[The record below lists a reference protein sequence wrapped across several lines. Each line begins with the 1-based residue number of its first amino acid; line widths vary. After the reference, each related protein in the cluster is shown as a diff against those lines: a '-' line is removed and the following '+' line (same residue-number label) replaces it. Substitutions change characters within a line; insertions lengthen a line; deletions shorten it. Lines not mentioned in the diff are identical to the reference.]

1 MAQRNS
7 SGRGTT
13 ATRTKRQS
21 GNQTPNT
28 PGVSESAISR
38 MKVDDIRSQL
48 KRRGVSGISALRK
61 PELVKTLARTM
72 RGEGGAARRSSG
84 PAGRPAATRKSTAAK
99 KTTARR
105 ATSPAKSAPAARA
118 TGARAKATGTRKAV
132 PARAKATSSRATT
145 ARAKAAP
152 ARAKATLSRATATRA
167 KAAPSRAKAASR
179 PAARAKAAPA
189 RAKATSSRVTTARA
203 KAAPAR
209 AKATSSRTTTTR
221 AKAAPSRAKAAP
233 TRAKAAPARAKA
245 APAKAATTRK
255 ATSARAQSAPTRGPA
270 SSRSIGS
277 SQLITSLAD
286 RPERPG
292 RSLVTRNHE
301 VIQRW
306 ARARGAKPAT
316 IAGTERE
323 GRPGVLTFNIP
334 GYRESSRIRE
344 ITWDDWF
351 RTFDLRRLNLIYQ
364 EQMRDGR
371 QSNFFRTENPNR
383 EDG

>member
-1 MAQRNS
+1 
-7 SGRGTT
+7 
-13 ATRTKRQS
+13 
-21 GNQTPNT
+21 
-28 PGVSESAISR
+28 
-38 MKVDDIRSQL
+38 MKVDDLRSQL

-72 RGEGGAARRSSG
+72 RGESGAARRSTG
-84 PAGRPAATRKSTAAK
+84 PAGRPSATRKSTAAK
-99 KTTARR
+99 KTTAAKRTTSARR
-105 ATSPAKSAPAARA
+105 SATSPAKAAPAARA
-118 TGARAKATGTRKAV
+118 AGARAKATGTR
-132 PARAKATSSRATT
+132 
-145 ARAKAAP
+145 
-152 ARAKATLSRATATRA
+152 
-167 KAAPSRAKAASR
+167 
-179 PAARAKAAPA
+179 KAAPA
-189 RAKATSSRVTTARA
+189 RAKATSSR
-203 KAAPAR
+203 
-209 AKATSSRTTTTR
+209 AKATP
-221 AKAAPSRAKAAP
+221 A
-233 TRAKAAPARAKA
+233 RAKAAPARAKA
-245 APAKAATTRK
+245 APARAKAAPARK
-255 ATSARAQSAPTRGPA
+255 TSSARAQAAPTRGPA

>member
-1 MAQRNS
+1 
-7 SGRGTT
+7 
-13 ATRTKRQS
+13 
-21 GNQTPNT
+21 
-28 PGVSESAISR
+28 

-48 KRRGVSGISALRK
+48 RRRGVSGISALRK
-61 PELVKTLARTM
+61 PELVKTLARSM
-72 RGEGGAARRSSG
+72 RSEGGGGAARRSAG
-84 PAGRPAATRKSTAAK
+84 PAGRPSATRKSTAAK

-118 TGARAKATGTRKAV
+118 TGARAKATGTRKAA

-145 ARAKAAP
+145 
-152 ARAKATLSRATATRA
+152 TRA
-167 KAAPSRAKAASR
+167 KAAPSRAKATSSR

-189 RAKATSSRVTTARA
+189 RAKATSSRA
-203 KAAPAR
+203 
-209 AKATSSRTTTTR
+209 TTTR
-221 AKAAPSRAKAAP
+221 AKAAPA
-233 TRAKAAPARAKA
+233 RAKAAPARAKA

-270 SSRSIGS
+270 SSRSVGS

-316 IAGTERE
+316 IAGTER
-323 GRPGVLTFNIP
+323 GDRPGVLTFNMP

>member
-13 ATRTKRQS
+13 ATRTKRQT

-28 PGVSESAISR
+28 PRVSESAISR
-38 MKVDDIRSQL
+38 MKVDDLRSQL

-72 RGEGGAARRSSG
+72 RGEGGAARRSTG
-84 PAGRPAATRKSTAAK
+84 PAGRPSATRKSTAAK
-99 KTTARR
+99 KTTAAKRTTSARR
-105 ATSPAKSAPAARA
+105 SATSPAKAAPAARA
-118 TGARAKATGTRKAV
+118 AGARAKATGTR
-132 PARAKATSSRATT
+132 
-145 ARAKAAP
+145 
-152 ARAKATLSRATATRA
+152 
-167 KAAPSRAKAASR
+167 
-179 PAARAKAAPA
+179 KAAPA
-189 RAKATSSRVTTARA
+189 RAKATSSR
-203 KAAPAR
+203 
-209 AKATSSRTTTTR
+209 AKATP
-221 AKAAPSRAKAAP
+221 A
-233 TRAKAAPARAKA
+233 RAKAAPARAKA
-245 APAKAATTRK
+245 APARAKAAPARAKAAPSRAKAAPSRAKAAPARK
-255 ATSARAQSAPTRGPA
+255 TSSARAQAAPTRGPA

>member
-13 ATRTKRQS
+13 ATRTKRQT

-48 KRRGVSGISALRK
+48 RRRGVSGISALRK

-72 RGEGGAARRSSG
+72 RGEGGAARRSTG
-84 PAGRPAATRKSTAAK
+84 PAGRPSATRKSAAAK
-99 KTTARR
+99 KTTAAKRTTSARR
-105 ATSPAKSAPAARA
+105 SATSPAKAAPAARA
-118 TGARAKATGTRKAV
+118 TGARAKATGTRKAA
-132 PARAKATSSRATT
+132 PARAKATSSRAKATSARAKATPARAKAAPARAKTTSSRATT

-152 ARAKATLSRATATRA
+152 SRA
-167 KAAPSRAKAASR
+167 KAAPGRATAASS
-179 PAARAKAAPA
+179 RAKAAPA
-189 RAKATSSRVTTARA
+189 
-203 KAAPAR
+203 
-209 AKATSSRTTTTR
+209 R

-233 TRAKAAPARAKA
+233 ARKAPASQ
-245 APAKAATTRK
+245 T
-255 ATSARAQSAPTRGPA
+255 APTRGPA

>member
-1 MAQRNS
+1 
-7 SGRGTT
+7 
-13 ATRTKRQS
+13 
-21 GNQTPNT
+21 
-28 PGVSESAISR
+28 
-38 MKVDDIRSQL
+38 MKVDDLRSQL
-48 KRRGVSGISALRK
+48 KRRGVAGISALRK

-72 RGEGGAARRSSG
+72 RGEGGAARRSAG
-84 PAGRPAATRKSTAAK
+84 PAGRPSATRKSTAAK
-99 KTTARR
+99 KTTAAKRTTSARR
-105 ATSPAKSAPAARA
+105 SATSPAKAAPAARA
-118 TGARAKATGTRKAV
+118 TGARAKATGTRKAA

-152 ARAKATLSRATATRA
+152 S
-167 KAAPSRAKAASR
+167 
-179 PAARAKAAPA
+179 RAKAAPA
-189 RAKATSSRVTTARA
+189 RATAASSRA
-203 KAAPAR
+203 KAAPA
-209 AKATSSRTTTTR
+209 R

-233 TRAKAAPARAKA
+233 SRAKAAPSRAKAAPSRAKAAPARKA
-245 APAKAATTRK
+245 S
-255 ATSARAQSAPTRGPA
+255 SARAQAAPTRGPA

-323 GRPGVLTFNIP
+323 GRAGVLTFNIP

>member
-13 ATRTKRQS
+13 ATRTKRQP

-28 PGVSESAISR
+28 PRVSESAISR

-118 TGARAKATGTRKAV
+118 TGARAKATGTRKAA
-132 PARAKATSSRATT
+132 PARAKATS
-145 ARAKAAP
+145 
-152 ARAKATLSRATATRA
+152 SRATATRA
-167 KAAPSRAKAASR
+167 KAAPSRAKAT
-179 PAARAKAAPA
+179 PA
-189 RAKATSSRVTTARA
+189 RAK
-203 KAAPAR
+203 KAAP
-209 AKATSSRTTTTR
+209 SR

-233 TRAKAAPARAKA
+233 A
-245 APAKAATTRK
+245 RK

-316 IAGTERE
+316 IAGTERA

>member
-13 ATRTKRQS
+13 ATRTKRQT

-28 PGVSESAISR
+28 PTVSESQISR
-38 MKVDDIRSQL
+38 MKVDDIRGQL
-48 KRRGVSGISALRK
+48 RRRGVSGISALRK

-72 RGEGGAARRSSG
+72 RAEGRGGAARRSTG
-84 PAGRPAATRKSTAAK
+84 PAGRPSATRRSTAAK
-99 KTTARR
+99 KTTAARK
-105 ATSPAKSAPAARA
+105 SPARSAPAARA
-118 TGARAKATGTRKAV
+118 TGARAKATGTREAT
-132 PARAKATSSRATT
+132 PARAKATS
-145 ARAKAAP
+145 ARA
-152 ARAKATLSRATATRA
+152 
-167 KAAPSRAKAASR
+167 ASS
-179 PAARAKAAPA
+179 
-189 RAKATSSRVTTARA
+189 RAKATSS
-203 KAAPAR
+203 
-209 AKATSSRTTTTR
+209 
-221 AKAAPSRAKAAP
+221 
-233 TRAKAAPARAKA
+233 RAKAAPARAKA
-245 APAKAATTRK
+245 APARAKAAQ
-255 ATSARAQSAPTRGPA
+255 AAPTRGPA

-277 SQLITSLAD
+277 SQLIMSLAD

-316 IAGTERE
+316 IAGTER
-323 GRPGVLTFNIP
+323 GDRPGVLTFNMP
-334 GYRESSRIRE
+334 GYRESSRMRE

-351 RTFDLRRLNLIYQ
+351 RTFDSRRLNLIYQ
-364 EQMRDGR
+364 EQLRDGR

>member
-13 ATRTKRQS
+13 ATRTKRQT

-28 PGVSESAISR
+28 PRVSESAISR
-38 MKVDDIRSQL
+38 MKVDDLRSQL

-72 RGEGGAARRSSG
+72 RGEGGAARRSTG
-84 PAGRPAATRKSTAAK
+84 PAGRPSATRKSTAAK
-99 KTTARR
+99 KTTAAKRTTSARR
-105 ATSPAKSAPAARA
+105 SATSPAKAAPAARA
-118 TGARAKATGTRKAV
+118 TGARAKATGTRKAA
-132 PARAKATSSRATT
+132 PTRAKATSSRAKT
-145 ARAKAAP
+145 ASS
-152 ARAKATLSRATATRA
+152 RAKAT
-167 KAAPSRAKAASR
+167 
-179 PAARAKAAPA
+179 PA
-189 RAKATSSRVTTARA
+189 
-203 KAAPAR
+203 
-209 AKATSSRTTTTR
+209 
-221 AKAAPSRAKAAP
+221 
-233 TRAKAAPARAKA
+233 RAKAAPARAKA
-245 APAKAATTRK
+245 APARAKAAPSRAKAAPSRAKAAPSRAKAAPSRAKAAPSRAKAAPARK
-255 ATSARAQSAPTRGPA
+255 TSSARAQAAPTRGPA

>member
-13 ATRTKRQS
+13 ATRTKRQP

-28 PGVSESAISR
+28 PRVSESAISR

-118 TGARAKATGTRKAV
+118 TGARAKATGTRKVA
-132 PARAKATSSRATT
+132 PPRAKATS
-145 ARAKAAP
+145 
-152 ARAKATLSRATATRA
+152 SRATATRA
-167 KAAPSRAKAASR
+167 KAAPSRAKAT
-179 PAARAKAAPA
+179 PA
-189 RAKATSSRVTTARA
+189 RAK
-203 KAAPAR
+203 KAAPSR
-209 AKATSSRTTTTR
+209 AKT
-221 AKAAPSRAKAAP
+221 APSRAKAAP
-233 TRAKAAPARAKA
+233 A
-245 APAKAATTRK
+245 RK

-316 IAGTERE
+316 IAGTERA

>member
-1 MAQRNS
+1 
-7 SGRGTT
+7 
-13 ATRTKRQS
+13 
-21 GNQTPNT
+21 
-28 PGVSESAISR
+28 

-48 KRRGVSGISALRK
+48 RRRGVSGISALRK
-61 PELVKTLARTM
+61 PELVKTLARSM
-72 RGEGGAARRSSG
+72 RSEGGGGAARRSSG
-84 PAGRPAATRKSTAAK
+84 PAGRASATRKSTAAK

-118 TGARAKATGTRKAV
+118 TGARAKATGTRKAA
-132 PARAKATSSRATT
+132 PARAKATSSRAT
-145 ARAKAAP
+145 
-152 ARAKATLSRATATRA
+152 A
-167 KAAPSRAKAASR
+167 KAAPSRAKATASR

-189 RAKATSSRVTTARA
+189 RAKATSSRATTTRA

-209 AKATSSRTTTTR
+209 AKATSSRATT
-221 AKAAPSRAKAAP
+221 
-233 TRAKAAPARAKA
+233 AR
-245 APAKAATTRK
+245 AKAATTRK

-316 IAGTERE
+316 IAGTER
-323 GRPGVLTFNIP
+323 GDRPGVLTFNMP

>member
-13 ATRTKRQS
+13 ATRTKRQT

-48 KRRGVSGISALRK
+48 RRRGVSGISALRK
-61 PELVKTLARTM
+61 PELVKTLARSM
-72 RGEGGAARRSSG
+72 RGEGSAARRSTG
-84 PAGRPAATRKSTAAK
+84 PAGRPSATRKSTAAK
-99 KTTARR
+99 KTTAAKRTTSARR
-105 ATSPAKSAPAARA
+105 GATSPAKAAPAARA
-118 TGARAKATGTRKAV
+118 TGARAKATGTRKAA
-132 PARAKATSSRATT
+132 PSRAKATSSRAKATSSRAKAT
-145 ARAKAAP
+145 PARAKAAP
-152 ARAKATLSRATATRA
+152 ARARATSSRATTSRA
-167 KAAPSRAKAASR
+167 KAAPGRATAASS
-179 PAARAKAAPA
+179 RAKAAPA
-189 RAKATSSRVTTARA
+189 QA
-203 KAAPAR
+203 KAAP
-209 AKATSSRTTTTR
+209 SR

-233 TRAKAAPARAKA
+233 SRAKAAPSRAKAAPSRAKAAPARKA
-245 APAKAATTRK
+245 P
-255 ATSARAQSAPTRGPA
+255 SAQTAPTRGPA

-277 SQLITSLAD
+277 SQLITSPAD

>member
-13 ATRTKRQS
+13 ATRTKRQP

-28 PGVSESAISR
+28 PRVSESDISR
-38 MKVDDIRSQL
+38 MKVDDIRNQL
-48 KRRGVSGISALRK
+48 RRRGVSGTSALRK

-72 RGEGGAARRSSG
+72 RSEGRGGAARRSTG
-84 PAGRPAATRKSTAAK
+84 PAGRPAAKKTTAAK
-99 KTTARR
+99 KTAAAKKKTAARR
-105 ATSPAKSAPAARA
+105 KATSPAKSAPAARA
-118 TGARAKATGTRKAV
+118 TGARAKATGTR
-132 PARAKATSSRATT
+132 R
-145 ARAKAAP
+145 AAP
-152 ARAKATLSRATATRA
+152 ARAKAT
-167 KAAPSRAKAASR
+167 AS
-179 PAARAKAAPA
+179 RAKAAPA
-189 RAKATSSRVTTARA
+189 RKASSARATASPSGA
-203 KAAPAR
+203 KAAP
-209 AKATSSRTTTTR
+209 SR

-233 TRAKAAPARAKA
+233 ARKAA
-245 APAKAATTRK
+245 
-255 ATSARAQSAPTRGPA
+255 SARAQAAPRLGPA

-316 IAGTERE
+316 IAGTER
-323 GRPGVLTFNIP
+323 GDRPGVLTFNIP

-344 ITWDDWF
+344 VTWDDWF
-351 RTFDLRRLNLIYQ
+351 RTFDSRRLNLIYQ

>member
-1 MAQRNS
+1 
-7 SGRGTT
+7 
-13 ATRTKRQS
+13 
-21 GNQTPNT
+21 
-28 PGVSESAISR
+28 
-38 MKVDDIRSQL
+38 MKVDDLRSQL
-48 KRRGVSGISALRK
+48 RRRGVSGISALRK

-84 PAGRPAATRKSTAAK
+84 PAGRPSATRKSTAAK

-118 TGARAKATGTRKAV
+118 TGARAKAAGTR
-132 PARAKATSSRATT
+132 
-145 ARAKAAP
+145 
-152 ARAKATLSRATATRA
+152 
-167 KAAPSRAKAASR
+167 
-179 PAARAKAAPA
+179 KAAPA
-189 RAKATSSRVTTARA
+189 RAKATSSRAT
-203 KAAPAR
+203 
-209 AKATSSRTTTTR
+209 ATSAR

-233 TRAKAAPARAKA
+233 SRAKAAPSRAKAAPSRAKAAPSRAKAAPSRAKAAPSRAKAAPARKA
-245 APAKAATTRK
+245 S
-255 ATSARAQSAPTRGPA
+255 SARAQSAPTRGPA

-316 IAGTERE
+316 IAGTER
-323 GRPGVLTFNIP
+323 GNRPGVLTFNIP

>member
-1 MAQRNS
+1 
-7 SGRGTT
+7 
-13 ATRTKRQS
+13 
-21 GNQTPNT
+21 
-28 PGVSESAISR
+28 
-38 MKVDDIRSQL
+38 MKVDDIRNQL
-48 KRRGVSGISALRK
+48 RRRGVSGTSALRK

-72 RGEGGAARRSSG
+72 RSEGRGGAARRSTG
-84 PAGRPAATRKSTAAK
+84 PAGRPAAKKTTAAKKTAAAK
-99 KTTARR
+99 KTTAARR
-105 ATSPAKSAPAARA
+105 KATSPAKSAPAARA
-118 TGARAKATGTRKAV
+118 TGARAKATGTR
-132 PARAKATSSRATT
+132 R
-145 ARAKAAP
+145 AAP
-152 ARAKATLSRATATRA
+152 ARAKAT
-167 KAAPSRAKAASR
+167 AS
-179 PAARAKAAPA
+179 RAKAAPA
-189 RAKATSSRVTTARA
+189 
-203 KAAPAR
+203 
-209 AKATSSRTTTTR
+209 R

-233 TRAKAAPARAKA
+233 SRAKAAPSRAKAAPSRAKAAPARKA
-245 APAKAATTRK
+245 A
-255 ATSARAQSAPTRGPA
+255 SARAQAAPTLGPA

-316 IAGTERE
+316 IAGTER
-323 GRPGVLTFNIP
+323 GDRPGVLTFNIP

-344 ITWDDWF
+344 VTWDDWF
-351 RTFDLRRLNLIYQ
+351 RTFDSRRLNLIYQ

>member
-13 ATRTKRQS
+13 ATRTKRQP

-28 PGVSESAISR
+28 PRVSESAISR

-118 TGARAKATGTRKAV
+118 TGARAKATGTRKAA
-132 PARAKATSSRATT
+132 PPRAKATS
-145 ARAKAAP
+145 
-152 ARAKATLSRATATRA
+152 SRATATRA
-167 KAAPSRAKAASR
+167 KAAPSRAKAT
-179 PAARAKAAPA
+179 PA
-189 RAKATSSRVTTARA
+189 RAK
-203 KAAPAR
+203 KAAPSR
-209 AKATSSRTTTTR
+209 AKT
-221 AKAAPSRAKAAP
+221 APSRAKAAP
-233 TRAKAAPARAKA
+233 A
-245 APAKAATTRK
+245 RK

-316 IAGTERE
+316 IAGTERA